1 MLLYG
6 KWLKAGDRCIARQI
20 IRLRKEMYSTHFFL
34 KSCNTSHMLYHY
46 FI

>member
-1 MLLYG
+1 MVNG
-6 KWLKAGDRCIARQI
+6 LKQVTDALPV
-20 IRLRKEMYSTHFFL
+20 RLSGYEKEMYSTHFFL